1 MRGRLDSVCRDS
13 WSSFLQISPWKTQH
27 GRQRQPLVSPSPQAP
42 LSFHIVLMLWFL
54 VLFLPSLSTMW
65 WQSRNLLTLWHGSS
79 LSIQR
84 NSLWC
89 FSKQCPSRHA
99 LNPSIHPSIYASI
112 YPSIYHKKMH
122 RNEFIRII
130 VLKIPNQ
137 CKPNHILPNHNQHF
151 WLLFGKQRDNR
162 NIASTPK

>member
-13 WSSFLQISPWKTQH
+13 WISFLHISPRKTQH

-42 LSFHIVLMLWFL
+42 LSFHIVLILWFL

-65 WQSRNLLTLWHGSS
+65 WQPRNLLTLWDGSS

-99 LNPSIHPSIYASI
+99 LNQSIHPSII
-112 YPSIYHKKMH
+112 KKTH

-151 WLLFGKQRDNR
+151 WLFFGKQRDNR
-162 NIASTPK
+162 NIASTRK